1 MKTLRQRLNRLEK
14 FIEPEEEETFYTV
27 LIYGREKELVEKY
40 EQITGKAFVYKTGK
54 KQETESVEKEPTP
67 KLPDNVIPFKPLS
80 KLEELQKTLQTV
92 NGIEGE
98 LNRLL
103 KKK

>member
-1 MKTLRQRLNRLEK
+1 MRRYYL
-14 FIEPEEEETFYTV
+14 V
-27 LIYGREKELVEKY
+27 LLAVLF
-40 EQITGKAFVYKTGK
+40 ALFK

-103 KKK
+103 KKNGNADNSPLEK